1 MTKIEKL
8 EQFIKDELLELGFVK
23 TKYGEYQYK
32 DINIFEFIVYN
43 EQTLVMCYCDSKCEN
58 NDMSYDTTFFADD
71 IEKPDTKARLKFI
84 KDCQGELH
92 KGYGCVWVNYP
103 ANV

>member
-1 MTKIEKL
+1 MKIEKL
-8 EQFIKDELLELGFVK
+8 EQFIKDELLELGFTK
-23 TKYGEYQYK
+23 SKYGEYQYK
-32 DINIFEFIVYN
+32 DINIFEFFEYN
-43 EQTLVMCYCDSKCEN
+43 ANTFVIQYCDSKCDN
-58 NDMSYDTTFFADD
+58 NDMYYDTGFFTDMKKKD
-71 IEKPDTKARLKFI
+71 IRNNLKFI